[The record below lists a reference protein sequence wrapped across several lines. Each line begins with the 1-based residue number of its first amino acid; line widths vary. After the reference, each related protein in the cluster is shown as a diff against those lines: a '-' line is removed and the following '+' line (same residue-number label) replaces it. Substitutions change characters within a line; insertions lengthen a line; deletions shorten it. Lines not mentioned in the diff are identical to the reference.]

1 MKKETYE
8 MKFTNFLITA
18 HIKIGGEEAHSF
30 FCDIPFM
37 KGQVSNQE
45 KGTFYL
51 NSKEWDL

>member
-18 HIKIGGEEAHSF
+18 HIMIGGEEAHSF